1 MTDARGLY
9 SHRTERMFDPFFRWV
24 EGSAASVWVN
34 QSPSLFAFPG
44 ILAAHTIGLGLLA
57 GLNSA
62 LDLRLLGIGRSIP
75 AAAFMRLLPVMWFG
89 LWLNVL
95 SGIALLIAYPTKAL
109 TNPLFYL
116 KLGLIAVALALLRAM
131 VGRVRRAD
139 PISGATRMLAAASLA
154 AWAATI
160 AAGRFLAY
168 TCTRL
173 TVDLSCR

>member
-1 MTDARGLY
+1 
-9 SHRTERMFDPFFRWV
+9 MFDPFFRWV
-24 EGSAASVWVN
+24 ESTDVSIWIN

-75 AAAFMRLLPVMWFG
+75 AAALTRLLPVMWFG

-116 KLGLIAVALALLRAM
+116 KLGLIAVALAILRAM
-131 VGRVRRAD
+131 VRHVRRAG
-139 PISGATRMLAAASLA
+139 PISGGAKIMAAGSLLT
-154 AWAATI
+154 WGATI

-173 TVDLSCR
+173 TVDLTCR

>member
-1 MTDARGLY
+1 
-9 SHRTERMFDPFFRWV
+9 MFDPFFRWV
-24 EGSAASVWVN
+24 ESTTVSVWIN

-62 LDLRLLGIGRSIP
+62 LDLRLLGLARSIP
-75 AAAFMRLLPVMWFG
+75 ATAFIRLLPVMWFG
-89 LWLNVL
+89 LWVNVL
-95 SGIALLIAYPTKAL
+95 SGIALLVAYPTKAL

-116 KLGLIAVALALLRAM
+116 KLGLIAIALAILRSI
-131 VGRVRRAD
+131 VRHIHPAPPVSRM
-139 PISGATRMLAAASLA
+139 TKMLAVASLL

-173 TVDLSCR
+173 TVDLSC